1 MDDKIAELAQA
12 RGLKVGELYA
22 SLQKAGRLKEIER
35 SITEDRVFAWLLE
48 RNTVVSDAK

>member
-1 MDDKIAELAQA
+1 MDDKIAELAKK

-35 SITEDRVFAWLLE
+35 SITEDRVFDWLLA
-48 RNTVVSDAK
+48 RNTVESE